1 MPELSAADQADRLS
15 RRRARMML
23 PLALI
28 FILQQATF
36 VNERANDHRL
46 VSWVH
51 TIAWVVLA
59 AVILAGLLSG
69 GFWFKPKALRALM
82 EDEVTRENRYRA
94 LSLGFVLAM
103 VSAMI
108 LFVVDRFEAIDGAT
122 AIHLILSVGLGA
134 ALMRFSLLERRALA

>member
-28 FILQQATF
+28 FIVQQATF
-36 VNERANDHRL
+36 LNEKANDHRL

-59 AVILAGLLSG
+59 AVILAGLLSA

>member
-1 MPELSAADQADRLS
+1 MPELSAAEQADRLS

-28 FILQQATF
+28 FIVQQATF
-36 VNERANDHRL
+36 LDRKANDHRL

-51 TIAWVVLA
+51 TTGWVILA
-59 AVILAGLLSG
+59 AVILGGLLSG
-69 GFWFKPKALRALM
+69 GFWFKPKAVRALM
-82 EDEVTRENRYRA
+82 EDEVTRDNRHRA

-108 LFVVDRFEAIDGAT
+108 LFVIDRFEPIDGAT

-134 ALMRFSLLERRALA
+134 ALARFSMLERRALG